1 METKYE
7 IRRAIAQIVSAIAM
21 VAGMFLANHGI
32 SNTAQAINSLDAGDY
47 LSVSSGEF
55 GLALASI
62 LGGGVIV
69 GFFFA
74 TLLWLFIAPVK
85 EALDNRP
92 RQPLRNR

>member
-21 VAGMFLANHGI
+21 LAGMFLADQSIRKITH
-32 SNTAQAINSLDAGDY
+32 AINALGDITTAD
-47 LSVSSGEF
+47 VASGEF
-55 GLALASI
+55 GLALAGV
-62 LGGGVIV
+62 LGGGVIA

-74 TLLWLFIAPVK
+74 TMLWLFIAPVK

-92 RQPLRNR
+92 RYPLRNR